1 METKLNYRQLQLN
14 YETKLQANQVNTSIN
29 KKAAR
34 FSFFLFTLGYK
45 TAKGSVVRGNVVR
58 GQEMLAI
65 ILDSMCSSQNQI
77 SRTFHR
83 RSGRFAVAPCSGR
96 LDPGQPG
103 FRIKSRLPACR
114 PAPRE
119 NSLNTGCRL

>member
-45 TAKGSVVRGNVVR
+45 TAKGSVVRGNVVK
-58 GQEMLAI
+58 G
-65 ILDSMCSSQNQI
+65 
-77 SRTFHR
+77 
-83 RSGRFAVAPCSGR
+83 SGNVSPYYFWIPCVV
-96 LDPGQPG
+96 LK
-103 FRIKSRLPACR
+103 IKSVELFTGGLAVSRSLPAL
-114 PAPRE
+114 AGWTLA
-119 NSLNTGCRL
+119 SLGLGSSPGSEHVDLPPGKTV